1 MAIDFEALITK
12 HAGEDGSIPAASIAK
27 AAAGISAA
35 VGREFVAKDRYNA
48 RLEEIETLKGEKQTA
63 EDKMAAAEKWQEK
76 YTKEHETFEKFK
88 ADTEAKTQQDA
99 IKAAYKRDV
108 LKPAGIAD
116 RYIDD
121 VMSVTN
127 FDGMK
132 LDAEGKLEKAD
143 DYKKTAETKWASF
156 KASTRQEGARVD
168 NPPANPAPGGANS
181 RAAELAKQRHERM
194 FGKAPAPEGGANN

>member
-35 VGREFVAKDRYNA
+35 VGREFVAKDRYNTK
-48 RLEEIETLKGEKQTA
+48 LEEIETLKGEKQTA
-63 EDKMAAAEKWQEK
+63 EDNATNAGKWEKKYNDLKAEYDAYKGDVTAKAQL
-76 YTKEHETFEKFK
+76 ETL
-88 ADTEAKTQQDA
+88 
-99 IKAAYKRDV
+99 KAAYKRDV

-156 KASTRQEGARVD
+156 KASTRQEGAHVD
-168 NPPANPAPGGANS
+168 NPPANPAPGSANS

-194 FGKAPAPEGGANN
+194 YGKAPAPEGGAND

>member
-48 RLEEIETLKGEKQTA
+48 KLEEIETLKGEKQTA
-63 EDKMAAAEKWQEK
+63 EDNATNAGKWEKKYNDLKAEYDAYKGDV
-76 YTKEHETFEKFK
+76 TAK
-88 ADTEAKTQQDA
+88 AQLEAM
-99 IKAAYKRDV
+99 KAAYKRDV

-121 VMSVTN
+121 VMSVTK

-194 FGKAPAPEGGANN
+194 YGKAPAPEGGAND